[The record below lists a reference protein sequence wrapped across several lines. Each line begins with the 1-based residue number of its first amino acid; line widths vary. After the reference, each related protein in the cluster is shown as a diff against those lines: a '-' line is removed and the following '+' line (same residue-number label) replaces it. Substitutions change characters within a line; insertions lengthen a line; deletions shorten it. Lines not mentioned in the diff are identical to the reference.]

1 MGSWDGA
8 EACELVGLFLLSQ
21 LSHIKSIQ
29 AGLYRDDGLAA
40 CELRPRQT
48 ELVKKNI
55 CSIFQQNG
63 LKITIEANLKSVD
76 FLDVNLNLELEIYK
90 PYMKPNDKPIY
101 VDRNSNH
108 PPSILKNIPES
119 INNRLSKISANEE
132 VFNQA
137 IPPFQ
142 EALQKSGYDF
152 QLKFSPPA
160 PNQQKKN
167 CRKRKITWF
176 NPPFSKHVK
185 TNIGKKFL
193 ELLDK
198 HFPAGHPL
206 SKIVNRNCVKIS
218 YKCMPNMKSVIAKHN
233 CKVKKQN
240 EEQIQPGCN
249 CSGRLGPSPLDGK
262 CLVTN
267 VVYKD
272 KVVDNDATIQ
282 TYTGLTSTT
291 FKKRFYKHRTT
302 FEKPNHDPTTLSN
315 HVWDLKNNH
324 KTFNISWSVIDKA
337 PDFNP
342 ATGKCRLCL
351 KEKFYIIFQPEGAT
365 LNQRSELFTAC
376 RHKKFKTLEKT

>member
-1 MGSWDGA
+1 
-8 EACELVGLFLLSQ
+8 
-21 LSHIKSIQ
+21 
-29 AGLYRDDGLAA
+29 
-40 CELRPRQT
+40 
-48 ELVKKNI
+48 
-55 CSIFQQNG
+55 
-63 LKITIEANLKSVD
+63 
-76 FLDVNLNLELEIYK
+76 
-90 PYMKPNDKPIY
+90 MKPNDKPIY

-160 PNQQKKN
+160 PNQRKKN

-218 YKCMPNMKSVIAKHN
+218 YKCMQNMKSVIAKN
-233 CKVKKQN
+233 YYKIKKQN
-240 EEQIQPGCN
+240 EEQFQPGC
-249 CSGRLGPSPLDGK
+249 K
-262 CLVTN
+262 C
-267 VVYKD
+267 
-272 KVVDNDATIQ
+272 
-282 TYTGLTSTT
+282 
-291 FKKRFYKHRTT
+291 
-302 FEKPNHDPTTLSN
+302 
-315 HVWDLKNNH
+315 
-324 KTFNISWSVIDKA
+324 
-337 PDFNP
+337 
-342 ATGKCRLCL
+342 
-351 KEKFYIIFQPEGAT
+351 
-365 LNQRSELFTAC
+365 
-376 RHKKFKTLEKT
+376 